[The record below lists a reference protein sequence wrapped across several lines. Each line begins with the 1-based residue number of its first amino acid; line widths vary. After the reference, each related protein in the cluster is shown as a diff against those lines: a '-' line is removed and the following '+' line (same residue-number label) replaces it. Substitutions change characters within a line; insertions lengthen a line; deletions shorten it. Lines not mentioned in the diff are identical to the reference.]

1 MERIK
6 IWSDVFTKVVTCVTF
21 GVIIYCMIF
30 FPQISFGVEML
41 WQMLLVS
48 FLTSAGVLL
57 YTDDIGQ
64 KSMKIMCVIH
74 YIAVNI
80 IVVSCGLLFEWF
92 YWDNLS
98 QMIGILVV
106 IALVFLTVSVVS
118 WRKAM
123 QMAELMNG
131 RLVAYQEKADNDIA
145 EKS

>member
-6 IWSDVFTKVVTCVTF
+6 IWFDVFTKVVTCVTF

-92 YWDNLS
+92 YWDNLP